1 MPKFN
6 EAQGAWEPEEHE
18 IDRAAEHEILLRHIG
33 KAPAQP
39 APQPN
44 PMLFHPDLV
53 DREFGSNLLSV
64 QKLTDW
70 AAKQGLE
77 LLTQPPIERFQFVQ
91 VEALLCAI
99 ERAAM
104 DSAPEPMAAA
114 VVQAT
119 PHLAQNRAAEIAPR
133 WLVSADAH
141 QQWRRLLEKAIEAGE
156 LALLHFGSKLPVQVG
171 SEPQAADPAPVVAES
186 VPSDT
191 ANSLTTAQV
200 AAIFDGLQFTA
211 ENWPKRLSGSQWLK
225 PAQVALGA
233 AGGATSLWN
242 PATLARLIHGMQRG
256 AAKQKMLQALNK
268 KFKSNPVLEPWRAD
282 WNEHYEMFN
291 DADERH

>member
-1 MPKFN
+1 LPTYN
-6 EAQGAWEPEEHE
+6 ETTGTWEPDEDE
-18 IDRAAEHEILLRHIG
+18 IDAAAEHEILLRHIG

-39 APQPN
+39 APLPN
-44 PMLFHPDLV
+44 PILFHPDLA
-53 DREFGSNLLSV
+53 DREFGSHLLSV
-64 QKLTDW
+64 PKLTEW

-77 LLTQPPIERFQFVQ
+77 VVARPPIERFKFVQ

-156 LALLHFGSKLPVQVG
+156 LALLPFGSKLPVQVG
-171 SEPQAADPAPVVAES
+171 SEPQAAAPAPVVTGSASNAPEMT
-186 VPSDT
+186 PSP
-191 ANSLTTAQV
+191 V
-200 AAIFDGLQFTA
+200 ATGHVAFAFDGLRGWNERA
-211 ENWPKRLSGSQWLK
+211 WKDNLGSPPKWLDSCI
-225 PAQVALGA
+225 A
-233 AGGATSLWN
+233 
-242 PATLARLIHGMQRG
+242 IRG
-256 AAKQKMLQALNK
+256 QQGIREHHW
-268 KFKSNPVLEPWRAD
+268 NPVLIGAALVRNGHAKQNSIRARFQTKPQLRD
-282 WNEHYEMFN
+282 WLEEWKTYEADYLDN
-291 DADERH
+291 D